1 MNEIITILETL
12 SSTLSKKTQ
21 QQLMVIIE
29 ATLAMTGRVTMLGIS
44 RWTEKGGSYRTLQRF
59 FDEEHPWSKWRWLLI
74 QSKVKSKT
82 CLIIAD
88 EVVVTKSGKE
98 THGLGN
104 FFHQF
109 RISLSK
115 GYVLSICR

>member
-12 SSTLSKKTQ
+12 SSTLSKTTLN
-21 QQLMVIIE
+21 QLTVIIE

-44 RWTEKGGSYRTLQRF
+44 RWTGKGGSYRTLQRF
-59 FDEEHPWSKWRWLLI
+59 FDEEYEWSKWRWLLI
-74 QSKVKSKT
+74 QNKVKSKT

-104 FFHQF
+104 FFHPF

-115 GYVLSICR
+115 GYVL

>member
-1 MNEIITILETL
+1 MNEIITILEIL
-12 SSTLSKKTQ
+12 SSNLSKATLN
-21 QQLMVIIE
+21 QLTVIIE

-44 RWTEKGGSYRTLQRF
+44 RWTGKGGSYRTLQRF
-59 FDEEHPWSKWRWLLI
+59 FDEEHSWSTWRWLLI
-74 QSKVKSKT
+74 QNKVKSKT

-98 THGLGN
+98 NHGLGN

-109 RISLSK
+109 RTSLSK
-115 GYVLSICR
+115 GYVL

>member
-1 MNEIITILETL
+1 MHEIITILETL
-12 SSTLSKKTQ
+12 SSTLPKKTL
-21 QQLMVIIE
+21 QQLIVIVE

-44 RWTEKGGSYRTLQRF
+44 RWTDKGGSYRTLQRF
-59 FDEEHPWSKWRWLLI
+59 FDEDHPWSKWRWLLI
-74 QSKVKSKT
+74 QNKVKSKT

-109 RISLSK
+109 RISQSK
-115 GYVLSICR
+115 GYAL